1 MKKTVCIILALM
13 AAMTLLCVSAGADE
27 FPQPEG
33 GKKFETDWAIY
44 GMTVQIDYEEEG
56 YRVYIKSTDP
66 FEHRGSEWEYSCFY
80 NEEKDALESF
90 SSSKNSYTEDPAT
103 GELQRGAYEYQ
114 GIDEDSQ
121 MTVFAIDPDGF
132 LTWKDGR
139 GQDGADLV
147 FSDIGDFEGYWC
159 SEDGNTWAEITWS
172 DSEVGDE
179 YGYNVFL
186 HDGDE
191 EVFDEFTTHGLY
203 DAKTGKLTVTG
214 SAVINRRNAE
224 GGYDTEVV
232 EPDPE
237 IPIELIFSNLGNGR
251 ILLERENG
259 TELVYDFLGGDSQ
272 G

>member
-1 MKKTVCIILALM
+1 MKKIISLMLAVVL
-13 AAMTLLCVSAGADE
+13 AAVLCCAALADE
-27 FPQPEG
+27 YPEPEG
-33 GKKFETDWAIY
+33 GKKFNTNWAIF
-44 GMTVQIDYEEEG
+44 GMTVHIDYEEEG
-56 YRVYIKSTDP
+56 YRVDIRSWDP
-66 FEHRGSEWEYSCFY
+66 IELSGTQWEYSCFY
-80 NEEKDALESF
+80 NEEKDALVSV
-90 SSSKNSYTEDPAT
+90 SSSKYTFVQNPGT
-103 GELQRGAYEYQ
+103 GEQEYGPYEYQ
-114 GIDEDSQ
+114 DLDVDGNE
-121 MTVFAIDPDGF
+121 TVFAIDGDGF
-132 LTWKDGR
+132 LTWADGR

-191 EVFDEFTTHGLY
+191 EIFDEFTTHGLY